1 MMIFQ
6 QLTNKIDERIP
17 QINERRRLPPLF
29 STLRECLRT
38 KKLGI
43 KAVKWGRGE
52 GVFCYSAGEEVI
64 TPLVLRNRTIE
75 KDGSALGSRVSM
87 PTQMLEDLICST
99 IVVFNI
105 RSHFTGKDYPDY
117 VVRIRNGRKISRFL

>member
-1 MMIFQ
+1 M
-6 QLTNKIDERIP
+6 
-17 QINERRRLPPLF
+17 PPLF
-29 STLRECLRT
+29 STVRERLGT
-38 KKLGI
+38 KKYCVMDIEI
-43 KAVKWGRGE
+43 KAAKWGRGE